1 MARYEEIL
9 QTSFSVLL
17 VDWISTQV
25 PRTLLES
32 GFLVFGSSPGGYS
45 QAELLNEAPDSEYLS
60 VFPPEDQQPGF
71 LVFRRLATAPSAVD
85 IVYAYRP
92 AEELEKIITT
102 VVSAVGAKTL
112 WLQPPV
118 SSDEA
123 RQQVE
128 AQGKSFVE
136 GIDIV
141 EAVKRL
147 GIRKH

>member
-1 MARYEEIL
+1 
-9 QTSFSVLL
+9 L
-17 VDWISTQV
+17 VDWISTLV
-25 PRTLLES
+25 PRTLLEA

-45 QAELLNEAPDSEYLS
+45 KAELFNEAPDGEYLS
-60 VFPPEDQQPGF
+60 VFPPEDEQRGF
-71 LVFRRLATAPSAVD
+71 LVFRRLAAAPSAVD
-85 IVYAYRP
+85 IVYVYRP
-92 AEELEKIITT
+92 AEELEKIIRTL
-102 VVSAVGAKTL
+102 VSAVGAKTL

-118 SSDEA
+118 TSDQA

-147 GIRKH
+147 GIREP